1 MTIISGE
8 KIIFGE
14 QIHVGEIL
22 KINKQNRGKENGN
35 MEKEPKK
42 VFQWG
47 VKVI

>member
-22 KINKQNRGKENGN
+22 KNNKENRIVYN
-35 MEKEPKK
+35 KKETSFKEVQLK
-42 VFQWG
+42 WEF
-47 VKVI
+47 

>member
-1 MTIISGE
+1 MTIIPGE

-14 QIHVGEIL
+14 QMHLEEIL

-35 MEKEPKK
+35 MEKEPNK

-47 VKVI
+47 AKVI